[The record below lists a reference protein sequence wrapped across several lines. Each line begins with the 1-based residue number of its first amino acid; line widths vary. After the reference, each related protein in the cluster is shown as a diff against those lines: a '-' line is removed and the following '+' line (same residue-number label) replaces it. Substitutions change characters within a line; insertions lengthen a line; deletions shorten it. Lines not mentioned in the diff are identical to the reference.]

1 MKKIQL
7 TGLALATLAACAP
20 AWAQSTVTIYGA
32 VDMAV
37 GKKAEEESTQLR
49 VGKMGLHG
57 NSGVNLQDSFVGFR
71 GVEDLGGGMQVG
83 FQLEQALDASSGTA
97 DPEGAFARG
106 ANLWIGGGWGRIT
119 LGRAMTPS

>member
-37 GKKAEEESTQLR
+37 GKDFQVDALQIRPGKTGLQSASR
-49 VGKMGLHG
+49 V
-57 NSGVNLQDSFVGFR
+57 NIQDSYVGFK
-71 GVEDLGGGMQVG
+71 GVEDLGGGLQVG
-83 FQLEQALDASSGTA
+83 FQLEQGLDASTGSA

-106 ANLWIGGGWGRIT
+106 ANLWMGGG
-119 LGRAMTPS
+119 

>member
-37 GKKAEEESTQLR
+37 GKDFQVDALQIRPGKTGLQSRWKHLVLAPAENPLAAHHQ
-49 VGKMGLHG
+49 GLPH
-57 NSGVNLQDSFVGFR
+57 L
-71 GVEDLGGGMQVG
+71 
-83 FQLEQALDASSGTA
+83 
-97 DPEGAFARG
+97 
-106 ANLWIGGGWGRIT
+106 
-119 LGRAMTPS
+119 